1 VRKDCHERALGLL
14 AVRMR
19 SRRELA
25 ERLRRAG
32 FPDEEVS
39 DVLGR
44 LEGVGL
50 IDDERFAQ
58 ELAHH
63 AASVKRSGG
72 RAIAS
77 ALLAKG
83 VDRDVV
89 ARTVAEESGDAE
101 EEETRALD
109 LARSRATRLV
119 NVPPAVAFQRLSS
132 HLVRRGYDSSVARH
146 AARVALAV
154 DGTED

>member
-1 VRKDCHERALGLL
+1 VRKSCRERALGLL

-19 SRRELA
+19 SRRELGD
-25 ERLRRAG
+25 RLRRAG
-32 FPDEEVS
+32 FPDEEVT
-39 DVLGR
+39 DVLER
-44 LEGVGL
+44 LERVGL

-63 AASVKRSGG
+63 AAAVKRSGG

-77 ALLAKG
+77 ALRAKG
-83 VDRDVV
+83 VDRDLV
-89 ARTVAEESGDAE
+89 ARAVAEEAGDGDE
-101 EEETRALD
+101 EEARAVD
-109 LARSRATRLV
+109 LARSRASRLL

-146 AARVALAV
+146 AARVALAI
-154 DGTED
+154 DGLDD